1 MFYKSDQPDIPPGL
15 INSCDVPRSIF
26 WVTSQDLDGIVNAA
40 PYSFSG
46 AVAYRP
52 PQVFFSATGLGRRGG
67 EKDSVANVRATGEF
81 VVNFPTYESREQMN
95 VTSAN
100 VDPEIDELAL
110 AGLEKVA
117 STLVKPPGIKVSPIR
132 LECRLSQ
139 IVTLSGDHNTLVI
152 GEVLGYHI
160 QDQYLKD
167 GQVDWVAYRPIA
179 RMGRAD
185 GYTVVDDVFFMQ
197 RPG

>member
-1 MFYKSDQPDIPPGL
+1 MFYRSQDPSAPHGL

-26 WVTSQDLDGIVNAA
+26 WITSQDTGGIANAA

-46 AVAYRP
+46 AVAYKP
-52 PQVFFSATGLGRRGG
+52 PQVFFAATGLKNGK
-67 EKDSVANVRATGEF
+67 EANSVANVRATGEF
-81 VVNFPTYESREQMN
+81 VVNFPTYDSRELMN
-95 VTSAN
+95 ATSAAVPSE
-100 VDPEIDELAL
+100 VDEMEL

-117 STLVKPPGIKVSPIR
+117 STLVTPPGIAISPIR
-132 LECRLSQ
+132 LECRLRQ
-139 IVTLSGDHNTLVI
+139 IVVLAGDDNTLVV

-160 QDQYLKD
+160 RGEFIND
-167 GQVDWVAYRPIA
+167 GAVDWTAYRPIA

-185 GYTVVDDVFFMQ
+185 AYTVVEHVFHMS